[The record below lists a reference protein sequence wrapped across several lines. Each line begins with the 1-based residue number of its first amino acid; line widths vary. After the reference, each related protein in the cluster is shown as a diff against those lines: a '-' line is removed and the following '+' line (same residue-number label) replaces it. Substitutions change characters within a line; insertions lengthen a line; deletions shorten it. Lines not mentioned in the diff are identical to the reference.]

1 MRSTLGRDLVAA
13 QINRERWTFS
23 DDALDLYGIYELQ
36 TLEDVLRRGETGAI
50 RTVAT
55 SIRHK
60 AGLPDHGDDYDFLFD
75 YYAALCARLERGFLL
90 GRRRADQFQ
99 AVRSDKRGGGKR
111 GVRP

>member
-60 AGLPDHGDDYDFLFD
+60 AGLPDHGDAYDLLFA
-75 YYAALCARLERGFLL
+75 YSAALCAPLEPDLL
-90 GRRRADQFQ
+90 PSSHRADTFP
-99 AVRSDKRGGGKR
+99 AA
-111 GVRP
+111 